1 VTASETGALPALLVT
16 GLSGNIGRHLAPH
29 LKDLLLVGV
38 DLFSP
43 RLDHPRVEFHA
54 LDLSQP
60 EAPAVLENLMREA
73 RVRQVVHLAFV
84 LDPARTGAMT
94 KERQWEINVR
104 GTANLLEA
112 IERVNQPHR
121 QVEHFLYLSSVT
133 AYGPHLPGP
142 VREDHPQQP
151 HTYTYALHKKE
162 TEDLC
167 RAHLPR
173 LNGCAMTI
181 LRGHVFL
188 GPGVDNF
195 IVTALRGRGN
205 PRTRLGRWVRQRG
218 WRLPLLLPRGEQ
230 YGGLYQFMHIED
242 AARLIAWLCR
252 HPPQQEL
259 TILNAQGR
267 GEPVTG
273 TDVARAGGIPLWR
286 LPGYGFVR
294 FLYQLVWGIGL
305 SAVPPDSFP
314 YFAGSYVMNT
324 ERLEQLLGPEYTR
337 IVQHT
342 AQEALESIAER

>member
-205 PRTRLGRWVRQRG
+205 PRTPLGRWVRQRG

>member
-1 VTASETGALPALLVT
+1 MTASETGALPALLVT
-16 GLSGNIGRHLAPH
+16 GLSGNIGRHLAPR

-205 PRTRLGRWVRQRG
+205 PRTPLGRWVRQRG

-273 TDVARAGGIPLWR
+273 ADVARAGGIPLWR